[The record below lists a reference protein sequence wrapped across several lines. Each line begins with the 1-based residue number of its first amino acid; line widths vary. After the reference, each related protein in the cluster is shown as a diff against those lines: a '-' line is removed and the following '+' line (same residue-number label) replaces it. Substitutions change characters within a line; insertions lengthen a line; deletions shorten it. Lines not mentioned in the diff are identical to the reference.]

1 MQDKLNILRKEIPN
15 KALFTTFSKIVETMI
30 FMSGNKNML
39 NISRWSELK
48 YKKVERFFD
57 KILCWMSINIGIL
70 SYFLIDRE
78 LILASDE
85 TISTK
90 SGKKTHGIGLFWSS
104 ILKKSVKSISISSLS
119 IIDVLNNKSYQLYSK
134 QLIFTK
140 EEKLEI
146 ERKKEKIK
154 KSKGKKVGRPTG
166 AKNAK
171 QEKKETGTFRL
182 LREILELYVKK
193 TKFKIKHFVGD
204 GKYANNVCS
213 NICNG
218 LGISL
223 VSKLQHNSALYY
235 EFDKLEGKKRRGRPS
250 KYGKKIEID
259 KLEDKYLKSIKEIDG
274 EIEKIFQ
281 IKCLNKSFDNP
292 LNVIFILN
300 TNIETKKTTYAI
312 LFSTDLELSYQKIRT
327 YYSSRFQIEF
337 NFRDEKQ
344 FWGLEDFM
352 NTKEIR
358 IHNFINLSAFM
369 VNFSQIIIHEH
380 RKNNKLFSVNDLIA
394 LTRSKFYTS
403 RILKLIKKEYNNFY
417 FDENTINPYPIVSIN
432 L

>member
-154 KSKGKKVGRPTG
+154 K
-166 AKNAK
+166 
-171 QEKKETGTFRL
+171 
-182 LREILELYVKK
+182 
-193 TKFKIKHFVGD
+193 TK
-204 GKYANNVCS
+204 
-213 NICNG
+213 
-218 LGISL
+218 
-223 VSKLQHNSALYY
+223 
-235 EFDKLEGKKRRGRPS
+235 R
-250 KYGKKIEID
+250 
-259 KLEDKYLKSIKEIDG
+259 KSTA
-274 EIEKIFQ
+274 
-281 IKCLNKSFDNP
+281 P
-292 LNVIFILN
+292 
-300 TNIETKKTTYAI
+300 
-312 LFSTDLELSYQKIRT
+312 
-327 YYSSRFQIEF
+327 
-337 NFRDEKQ
+337 
-344 FWGLEDFM
+344 
-352 NTKEIR
+352 
-358 IHNFINLSAFM
+358 
-369 VNFSQIIIHEH
+369 
-380 RKNNKLFSVNDLIA
+380 
-394 LTRSKFYTS
+394 
-403 RILKLIKKEYNNFY
+403 
-417 FDENTINPYPIVSIN
+417 
-432 L
+432 

>member
-57 KILCWMSINIGIL
+57 KIFCWMSINISIL
-70 SYFLIDRE
+70 SYFLIGRE

-90 SGKKTHGIGLFWSS
+90 SGKKTHGMGLFWSS

-134 QLIFTK
+134 QLVFTK

-154 KSKGKKVGRPTG
+154 KSTGKKVGRPKG

-259 KLEDKYLKSIKEIDG
+259 KLDDKYLKSIKEIDG

-292 LNVIFILN
+292 LNVIFIVN

-403 RILKLIKKEYNNFY
+403 RILKLIKKEYKY
-417 FDENTINPYPIVSIN
+417 
-432 L
+432 

>member
-30 FMSGNKNML
+30 FMNGNKNML

-57 KILCWMSINIGIL
+57 KIFCWMSINIGIL

-154 KSKGKKVGRPTG
+154 KSKGKKVGRPKG
-166 AKNAK
+166 SKNAK

-292 LNVIFILN
+292 LNVIFIIN

-417 FDENTINPYPIVSIN
+417 FDENTINPYPIGSIN